1 MTGILRNLFEL
12 FDRAERRRLALLVA
26 VMMVSGLLQSV
37 GVASVVPFLAVVSN
51 PETIH
56 TNRWL
61 AAAYLRFGFSGDAA
75 FLMALGAL
83 FLIIMIFG
91 NGMNLLTLRLT
102 ARVQWRTHDR
112 LSQWLMRRF
121 LHAPYQ
127 FHLTH
132 NSAELGKG
140 LLAEVTHVIES
151 VFLPLARLTS
161 LVVSSTFLTI
171 LMVWA
176 DPLLAVI
183 IAVSA
188 GGFYTVVYSAI
199 RARQRRLGEEDS
211 SAKTARIQISNEAIG
226 GIKELKVLGRQ
237 SFFLDQFRNA
247 SERHAHA
254 NAEHALAGHIPR
266 FALETVSYGGIIVVI
281 LYLLKTRQSLDEIF
295 PLLAVYAF
303 SANRLI
309 PAVQE
314 IFHAVTQIRF
324 GSKSLEN
331 LHRDLLGPL
340 ADTDEPP
347 DAALSGSAGGTT
359 ALGCHSDIRFTGVTF
374 QYPGVSVP
382 ALRNLSLVIPANT
395 TCAFVGSTGAGKT
408 TVVDLLLG
416 LFPPTG
422 GSILVDGVPL
432 TADRMPAWRRGV
444 GYVPQSIFL
453 CDASITKNIA
463 FGVPDELIDHAAVI
477 EAARAADLDTFVGAL
492 REGYDTVVGERGV
505 RLSGGQRQR
514 IGIARALYHKPD
526 VLILDE
532 ATSALDNVTED
543 VVMHAIHAM
552 AGQRTIILI
561 AHRLT
566 TVRDCDRIF
575 VLQHGILV
583 DSGTHDEL
591 MVESTTFRAL
601 ARA

>member
-1 MTGILRNLFEL
+1 M
-12 FDRAERRRLALLVA
+12 
-26 VMMVSGLLQSV
+26 
-37 GVASVVPFLAVVSN
+37 
-51 PETIH
+51 
-56 TNRWL
+56 
-61 AAAYLRFGFSGDAA
+61 
-75 FLMALGAL
+75 
-83 FLIIMIFG
+83 
-91 NGMNLLTLRLT
+91 
-102 ARVQWRTHDR
+102 
-112 LSQWLMRRF
+112 
-121 LHAPYQ
+121 
-127 FHLTH
+127 
-132 NSAELGKG
+132 
-140 LLAEVTHVIES
+140 
-151 VFLPLARLTS
+151 
-161 LVVSSTFLTI
+161 
-171 LMVWA
+171 
-176 DPLLAVI
+176 
-183 IAVSA
+183 
-188 GGFYTVVYSAI
+188 
-199 RARQRRLGEEDS
+199 
-211 SAKTARIQISNEAIG
+211 
-226 GIKELKVLGRQ
+226 
-237 SFFLDQFRNA
+237 
-247 SERHAHA
+247 
-254 NAEHALAGHIPR
+254 
-266 FALETVSYGGIIVVI
+266 LEI
-281 LYLLKTRQSLDEIF
+281 
-295 PLLAVYAF
+295 
-303 SANRLI
+303 
-309 PAVQE
+309 
-314 IFHAVTQIRF
+314 
-324 GSKSLEN
+324 

-340 ADTDEPP
+340 ADTDEPL
-347 DAALSGSAGGTT
+347 DAVLSGSAGGTT

-382 ALRNLSLVIPANT
+382 ALRNLSLVIAANT

>member
-1 MTGILRNLFEL
+1 
-12 FDRAERRRLALLVA
+12 
-26 VMMVSGLLQSV
+26 
-37 GVASVVPFLAVVSN
+37 
-51 PETIH
+51 
-56 TNRWL
+56 
-61 AAAYLRFGFSGDAA
+61 
-75 FLMALGAL
+75 
-83 FLIIMIFG
+83 
-91 NGMNLLTLRLT
+91 
-102 ARVQWRTHDR
+102 
-112 LSQWLMRRF
+112 
-121 LHAPYQ
+121 
-127 FHLTH
+127 
-132 NSAELGKG
+132 
-140 LLAEVTHVIES
+140 
-151 VFLPLARLTS
+151 
-161 LVVSSTFLTI
+161 
-171 LMVWA
+171 
-176 DPLLAVI
+176 
-183 IAVSA
+183 
-188 GGFYTVVYSAI
+188 
-199 RARQRRLGEEDS
+199 
-211 SAKTARIQISNEAIG
+211 
-226 GIKELKVLGRQ
+226 
-237 SFFLDQFRNA
+237 
-247 SERHAHA
+247 
-254 NAEHALAGHIPR
+254 
-266 FALETVSYGGIIVVI
+266 
-281 LYLLKTRQSLDEIF
+281 LKTRQSLDEIF